1 MVLRLTLG
9 YGVMLAG
16 PDAKVNAG
24 YGGFVFPGIAGGWFA
39 AMQADDSRVL
49 AAASQSM
56 RLHEDT
62 TAFMTF
68 GCNPQVVE
76 FLVADGNSV
85 FELSIDSEV
94 GALFVDAYVS
104 HGNADDANND

>member
-1 MVLRLTLG
+1 
-9 YGVMLAG
+9 
-16 PDAKVNAG
+16 
-24 YGGFVFPGIAGGWFA
+24 
-39 AMQADDSRVL
+39 MQADDL
-49 AAASQSM
+49 AEFWRLQAQGL

-85 FELSIDSEV
+85 FQAV
-94 GALFVDAYVS
+94 
-104 HGNADDANND
+104 N